1 MTLTYSCYFTRE
13 SGCEVI
19 VMSTTLCVC
28 VCVCVCLSVCPRGG
42 YLISRTTCVIFTNF
56 LHVAYGRG
64 SVLCRRGDEIPRG
77 RGTFGVFLPID
88 SALYGPYSG
97 MNFVT
102 KDRFGLNLLIYRKVC
117 QNSISEY

>member
-19 VMSTTLCVC
+19 VMSTTLC